1 MTGRDIVSAATVL
14 LLMLSCDGAFAQGTV
29 WGWGDNTFGQT
40 STSNSATPTP
50 IAGLTDVVAVA
61 AGLRHSLALKSDG
74 TVWAWGLNANG
85 QLGNGVVLPVSI
97 FDFVKYTPAQ
107 VLNLTG
113 VTAIAARGGH
123 SRAVKA
129 DGT

>member
-1 MTGRDIVSAATVL
+1 MTARGIVSAAIMVFL
-14 LLMLSCDGAFAQGTV
+14 HFSCPRAFAQGTV

-40 STSNSATPTP
+40 ATSNSATPTP

-61 AGLRHSLALKSDG
+61 AGLRHSLALKNDG
-74 TVWAWGLNANG
+74 TVWAWGLNSNG

-107 VLNLTG
+107 VLNLT
-113 VTAIAARGGH
+113 
-123 SRAVKA
+123 
-129 DGT
+129 